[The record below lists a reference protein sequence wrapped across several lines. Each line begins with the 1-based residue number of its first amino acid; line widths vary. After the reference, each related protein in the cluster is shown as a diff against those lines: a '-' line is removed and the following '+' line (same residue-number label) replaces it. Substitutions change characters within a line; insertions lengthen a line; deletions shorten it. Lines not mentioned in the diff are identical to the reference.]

1 MMSRFWQ
8 KFIYFCPPFNGTAEQ
23 MNENFDS
30 HIWSV
35 VDLAER
41 FGYKGLGKVSEC
53 RVCEIIASSE
63 QAKYECGKAPE
74 EVTLDEWQRR
84 NK

>member
-23 MNENFDS
+23 MHENFDS
-30 HIWSV
+30 HIWRV

-53 RVCEIIASSE
+53 RVCQIIASSE

>member
-1 MMSRFWQ
+1 MWR
-8 KFIYFCPPFNGTAEQ
+8 
-23 MNENFDS
+23 
-30 HIWSV
+30 V